1 MKKIVNKTV
10 TLSLAGVNGN
20 VYAIMGA
27 FRKQARKENWTEQEI
42 ELVISEAQNGNY
54 IHLLGTIQN
63 HCNEE
68 EELKTI

>member
-1 MKKIVNKTV
+1 MKKVINKTV

-20 VYAIMGA
+20 AYAIMGA

-42 ELVISEAQNGNY
+42 EAVISEAQNGDY

-63 HCNEE
+63 HCTEE
-68 EELKTI
+68 E